1 MTAPRLVTLSSRSAT
16 ILLSPPG
23 ALYKLP
29 HPVAWRI
36 SRDGVMY
43 YEGTATTAPVFVEDL
58 LPGHD
63 YLFDCELGDLEFSTP
78 RCAGLVDAR
87 DHGLEAGAEDNA
99 AAFAAAV
106 AATPEGGTLMVPRG
120 RYVTGP
126 VFLRPGITFWL
137 PEGAEIAGKAD
148 RAGWPQ
154 LPARD
159 GDGRVIGTWEG
170 LPETSFASVVT
181 AIDCAGLKVTGRGIL
196 DGGGD
201 RGDWWSWPK
210 ETRDGARRPRTL
222 FLAHSPDVELS
233 GFTVRNSPSW
243 TVHPFRCDRLT
254 AAAMFIENPHDSPN
268 TDGLDP
274 ESCEDVTLAGLHFSV
289 GDDCIAVKAGKR
301 APGQEDHLA
310 PTRRLE
316 VVQCHMERGHGAVV
330 LGSEMSGEITDVTI
344 RACSFDGTD
353 RGLRIKTRRGRGG
366 TVARVTL
373 DHVVMTDV
381 PTPFAAN
388 AFYFCDPDGH
398 DDWVQTRIPAA
409 VDGTTPVIE
418 GVTFRDVTATGVTL
432 AVVAL
437 LGLPESPIR
446 GIVLERVRAS
456 FDPDAA
462 PGVPLMATGVAP
474 ACRETIRADFAEVT
488 GAIEIF
494 ETTKDPEPC

>member
-1 MTAPRLVTLSSRSAT
+1 MSRSAAA
-16 ILLSPPG
+16 G
-23 ALYKLP
+23 A
-29 HPVAWRI
+29 AA
-36 SRDGVMY
+36 DDAGGV
-43 YEGTATTAPVFVEDL
+43 P
-58 LPGHD
+58 
-63 YLFDCELGDLEFSTP
+63 
-78 RCAGLVDAR
+78 DAR
-87 DHGLEAGAEDNA
+87 DHGLDPASDDNA

-106 AATPEGGTLMVPRG
+106 AATPAGGTLKVPSG

-126 VFLRPGITFWL
+126 VFLKAGITLWL
-137 PEGAEIAGKAD
+137 TDGAEIAGKAD
-148 RAGWPQ
+148 RTGWPQ

-159 GDGRVIGTWEG
+159 GSGRVIGTWEG
-170 LPETSFASVVT
+170 LPETSFAAVLT
-181 AIDCAGLKVTGRGIL
+181 AIDCSGLKITGRGTI

-254 AAAMFIENPHDSPN
+254 AAALFIENPHDSPN

-274 ESCEDVTLAGLHFSV
+274 ESCEDVLLAGLHFSV

-316 VVQCHMERGHGAVV
+316 IVQCHMERGHGAVV

-366 TVARVTL
+366 KVARVTL
-373 DHVVMTDV
+373 DHVAMTDV

-398 DDWVQTRIPAA
+398 DDWVQARTPAP
-409 VDGTTPVIE
+409 VDATTPVIE
-418 GVTFRDVTATGVTL
+418 DVTFRDVTATGVTL

-437 LGLPESPIR
+437 LGLPEQPIR
-446 GIVLERVRAS
+446 GIRLERVRAS
-456 FDPDAA
+456 FDRDAQ
-462 PGVPLMATGVAP
+462 PGVPLMAAGVAP

-488 GAIEIF
+488 GDVEIF